1 MQKYYELL
9 INKSV
14 GGKTM
19 KLCKKII
26 SLILAVLMATSAL
39 TVVDFS
45 AYADYKNDEMIY
57 MYIKIHYE

>member
-1 MQKYYELL
+1 
-9 INKSV
+9 
-14 GGKTM
+14 M

-45 AYADYKNDEMIY
+45 AYADYKNGEMIY